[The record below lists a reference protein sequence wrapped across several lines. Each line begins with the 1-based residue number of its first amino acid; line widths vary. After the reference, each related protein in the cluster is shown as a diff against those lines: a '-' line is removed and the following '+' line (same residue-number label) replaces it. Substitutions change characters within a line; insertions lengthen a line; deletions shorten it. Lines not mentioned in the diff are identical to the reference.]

1 MTQQLLPELS
11 VGLLALMGR
20 SLVSGTR
27 ILSSIPWSM
36 SVNSMMGL
44 SKDIR

>member
-1 MTQQLLPELS
+1 MTQQLSPELS
-11 VGLLALMGR
+11 VGLSTLMGR
-20 SLVSGTR
+20 SLVSGTQ

-44 SKDIR
+44 SKNIR